1 MILGPDGKRVEGTP
15 VLEIIEST
23 ASFGYDLDVKKA
35 DGTSAYEKA
44 KFFRSHKYRCKAED
58 EDEASRVAWEW
69 CVEDVMQDIREF
81 HERRARKQA
90 QKAERNAA

>member
-1 MILGPDGKRVEGTP
+1 MLYDASGRTIDPEPKAKMIED
-15 VLEIIEST
+15 T

-44 KFFRSHKYRCKAED
+44 KFFRSHKFRCREED
-58 EDEASRVAWEW
+58 KEEASREAWDW
-69 CVEDVMQDIREF
+69 CVEEVMQDIRLF
-81 HERRARKQA
+81 NERRARKQA